1 MAVTPE
7 RWGFEEMQGR
17 DHQVAGD
24 DRNEQIDLH
33 SCLLHVVQTN
43 GLRHHQPL
51 SSGRILPLDDRL
63 HLTIV
68 VEESNRS
75 NRFGDRRIRTEEEP
89 LLLLLLQNDVTEQ
102 IEETKRRR
110 KSSIEAVEI

>member
-1 MAVTPE
+1 
-7 RWGFEEMQGR
+7 MQGY

-33 SCLLHVVQTN
+33 SSLLHVVQTN
-43 GLRHHQPL
+43 GLRHQQAL
-51 SSGRILPLDDRL
+51 SSGRILPLDDRF

-68 VEESNRS
+68 VEESNRL
-75 NRFGDRRIRTEEEP
+75 GDRRIRTEEEP

-102 IEETKRRR
+102 IEEMTEKGVCVCVNQQ
-110 KSSIEAVEI
+110 IDGC